1 MIFSRH
7 REFGFG
13 SLLLLA
19 MAFSAGA
26 FPAGLMSQTSGE
38 ALLTRPER
46 TDFQETT
53 RYDEVVSFAR
63 AVADASPLIH
73 ITTFGYTS
81 EGRPLPLLVVGEVED
96 ASPEAVRATGKT
108 RIYLQGGIH
117 SGEACGKEAL
127 LILLRELTT
136 GDHGQWKDS
145 LILLVAPLYN
155 ADGNEQVNI
164 RNRRRQNGPVGG
176 MGTRANAMGL
186 DLNRDQMKLDAP
198 ESRAL
203 VGLYTSYDPHLSVDL
218 HVTNGTRH
226 GYHLTYAS
234 PLNPNTPVEIDE
246 FVRNEWLPA
255 VTRGVKE
262 KQGWDMYFYGDEA
275 QPRGGQ
281 EGGWYTFDP
290 RGRYVSNYIG
300 LRNRFGI
307 LGEAFSYATFQDRI
321 RVSELFVE
329 EILDFA
335 HKKATEI
342 RERTARADAR
352 SVVGESLSLRATFR
366 RSDEPV
372 TILMG
377 ETVEER
383 NPYSG
388 EVMLRRTETQTPKEM
403 YEFGTFQPTESE
415 RVPAVYYVPRALR
428 IVVERLEAHG
438 IHYSVLASAQE
449 VEVQEFV
456 VDSVTTAAREYE
468 GHVGQDL
475 FGSYRDVG
483 RTLESGTIVV
493 PMDQP
498 LVRVAFAL
506 LEPRS
511 DDGFVA
517 WGFLTDALKAGEPYP
532 ILRSVPGGM

>member
-1 MIFSRH
+1 MSVRRH
-7 REFGFG
+7 DFKFGF
-13 SLLLLA
+13 LLA
-19 MAFSAGA
+19 LSIGI
-26 FPAGLMSQTSGE
+26 PNGLLGQEPGNT
-38 ALLTRPER
+38 LLTRPER
-46 TDFQETT
+46 TDFRETT
-53 RYDEVVSFAR
+53 RYAEVVSFAG
-63 AVADASPLIH
+63 AVAEASPLIH
-73 ITTFGYTS
+73 LTTFGYTT
-81 EGRPLPLLVVGEVED
+81 EGRPLPLLVIGDVED

-127 LILLRELTT
+127 LILLRELSNGEHAHWT
-136 GDHGQWKDS
+136 DS
-145 LILLVAPLYN
+145 LVLLVAPLYN
-155 ADGNEQVNI
+155 ADGNERVNL

-176 MGTRANAMGL
+176 MGIRANAMGL

-203 VGLYTSYDPHLSVDL
+203 VGLYTAYDPHLSVDL
-218 HVTNGTRH
+218 HVTNGTYH

-246 FVRNEWLPA
+246 FLRGDWLPA
-255 VTRGVKE
+255 VTREVKE
-262 KQGWDMYFYGDEA
+262 KHGWDIYFYGGA
-275 QPRGGQ
+275 RQPRGADAP
-281 EGGWYTFDP
+281 GWYTFDP

-321 RVSELFVE
+321 LVSERFVE

-335 HKKATEI
+335 HENAAEI
-342 RERTARADAR
+342 RERTARADAQ
-352 SVVGESLSLRATFR
+352 SLVGESLSLRATFLS
-366 RSDEPV
+366 SDEPV

-377 ETVEER
+377 EVTEER

-388 EVMLRRTETQTPKEM
+388 EVMLRRTELQTPTEM

-415 RVPAVYYVPRALR
+415 RVPAVYYVPAEMGT
-428 IVVERLEAHG
+428 IVERLQAHG
-438 IHYSVLASAQE
+438 IRYSALDGVQE

-456 VDSVTTAAREYE
+456 VDSVTTASREYE
-468 GHVGQDL
+468 GHQGQEV
-475 FGSYRDVG
+475 FGSYREVG
-483 RTLESGTIVV
+483 RTLDAGTIMV

-498 LVRVAFAL
+498 LVRVAFSL

-517 WGFLTDALKAGEPYP
+517 WGFLSDALKAGEPYP
-532 ILRSVPGGM
+532 VLRSVPGGR